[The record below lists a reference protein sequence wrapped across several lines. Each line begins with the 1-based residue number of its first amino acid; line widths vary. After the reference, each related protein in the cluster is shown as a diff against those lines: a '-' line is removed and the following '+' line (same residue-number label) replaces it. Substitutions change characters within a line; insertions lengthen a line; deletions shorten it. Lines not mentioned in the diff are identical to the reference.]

1 MNFSESELAPS
12 SIGCL
17 VDERP
22 LLTPAIVRP
31 YIIAIVLHRG
41 AVREEEIYAALVPH
55 CTQLDLN
62 TGVLA
67 SLNGD
72 WLDDQ
77 TRLEEITEFVLGDMV
92 AKSLLRYNESEEIWV
107 ADESSLVKWVTYACN
122 LDGQLPKHITRDEP
136 KGTSRQ
142 D

>member
-1 MNFSESELAPS
+1 MNFSESELTPS
-12 SIGCL
+12 SVGCL

-72 WLDDQ
+72 WLDDE
-77 TRLEEITEFVLGDMV
+77 TRLEEITAFVLGDMV
-92 AKSLLRYNESEEIWV
+92 AKIYYGIMNQKKSGLLMNPVLSNGLLML
-107 ADESSLVKWVTYACN
+107 AT
-122 LDGQLPKHITRDEP
+122 
-136 KGTSRQ
+136 
-142 D
+142 